1 MTDQERERR
10 ARRQSRSAIAPGAD
24 PVEPRDPAARAVP
37 RKPATALLFAI
48 PAVLIVLL
56 GLGWMLFMERD
67 AADES
72 TTAVE
77 GTSGENAGAAAT
89 TGAGAGEPP
98 ATTPPASSDLQILAN
113 PEQYAGRAA
122 RLTAVPVIS
131 ASGERTFSVGKPGS
145 STLVLLDPGIQE
157 PVGVMPGQRVDLAG
171 TIERAPSGEQLRKL
185 NLSEEDREA
194 VEGAGVYLRATEV
207 TIEGS
212 VASPRSHTPQ

>member
-1 MTDQERERR
+1 MTDQERERQ

-37 RKPATALLFAI
+37 RKPTTALLFAI

-67 AADES
+67 PADET

-77 GTSGENAGAAAT
+77 GTSGKNAGAAAT
-89 TGAGAGEPP
+89 TGAGAEPRP
-98 ATTPPASSDLQILAN
+98 ATPPVSSDLQILAN

-122 RLTAVPVIS
+122 RLSAVPVIS
-131 ASGERTFSVGKPGS
+131 TSGERTFSVGKPGS
-145 STLVLLDPGIQE
+145 STLVLLDPSIQE

-207 TIEGS
+207 SVEGS